1 MTPGTPFPTITL
13 RYDTL
18 SEAEAA
24 ADALTVAQRA
34 LGSHADVL
42 VHKPVTVHNNGRSVA
57 GDVVHGVTTSFGV
70 RAPVGGAPI
79 MLMVEKAEFP
89 VVLRLDEMLRTGD
102 MLRTG
107 AAHVMVDLE
116 TLGRRAGCQVLSL
129 GAVFFGPEGLGDEFY
144 RNFKLEEQADAGLRR
159 LTGPPLDGVLV
170 GHEARAAL
178 EVDRMHPTRA
188 LIDFGDWLKARSP
201 EPRFW
206 GNGASFDEPILIAA
220 YEALKVRVPWKYKNS
235 RCFRTLKELHK
246 NVPWGGD
253 RGVAHH
259 ALDDAKSQAL
269 HAVKIL
275 NSIPNGW
282 ATV

>member
-1 MTPGTPFPTITL
+1 MTPGTPFPQISLKYATP
-13 RYDTL
+13 
-18 SEAEAA
+18 AEALA
-24 ADALTVAQRA
+24 AQEALSLVQLA
-34 LGSHADVL
+34 LSSHADVL
-42 VHKPVTVHNNGRSVA
+42 VRQAPTVRSEVDPA
-57 GDVVHGVTTSFGV
+57 TQKATHFVDTRFGV
-70 RAPVGGAPI
+70 RAPVGEKPI
-79 MLMVEKAEFP
+79 LLRVEGGVFP
-89 VVLRLDEMLRTGD
+89 EVFTFSRPPM
-102 MLRTG
+102 G

-129 GAVFFGPEGLGDEFY
+129 GAVFFGPDGLGDEFY
-144 RNFKLEEQADAGLRR
+144 RNLKLEEQADMGLTTDEDTVKWWSRQS
-159 LTGPPLDGVLV
+159 P
-170 GHEARAAL
+170 EARAAL
-178 EVDRMHPTRA
+178 EVDRVHPTRA

-220 YEALKVRVPWKYKNS
+220 HEALKVSVSWKYRNS

-246 NVPWGGD
+246 NVPWKGD

>member
-1 MTPGTPFPTITL
+1 MDDDGVADPNVFAKDLVFVVERGHSDGDP
-13 RYDTL
+13 
-18 SEAEAA
+18 
-24 ADALTVAQRA
+24 ADALLFTNAR
-34 LGSHADVL
+34 
-42 VHKPVTVHNNGRSVA
+42 GRPL
-57 GDVVHGVTTSFGV
+57 TRFGV
-70 RAPVGGAPI
+70 RAPVGEKPI
-79 MLMVEKAEFP
+79 MLRVEGAAFP
-89 VVLRLDEMLRTGD
+89 EVFTFSRPPI
-102 MLRTG
+102 G

-129 GAVFFGPEGLGDEFY
+129 GAVFFGPDGLGDEFY
-144 RNFKLEEQADAGLRR
+144 RNLKLEEQADMGLTTDEDTVKWWSRQS
-159 LTGPPLDGVLV
+159 P
-170 GHEARAAL
+170 EARTAL
-178 EVDRMHPTRA
+178 EIDRVHPTRA

-220 YEALKVRVPWKYKNS
+220 YEALKVGVPWKYRNS

-246 NVPWGGD
+246 NVPWTGD

-282 ATV
+282 TTV